1 MEELQ
6 ELVVKAVFH
15 LQVHLE
21 DLLPQ
26 HHSVSKLQLVHTPV
40 HPSLDFLTHT
50 LFLWLQSGLLFSL
63 KMRLHAHQDP
73 DLSPHLSFEVELY
86 HKASTLGQKLKI
98 LNTLRIGAQLQ
109 G

>member
-1 MEELQ
+1 M
-6 ELVVKAVFH
+6 VFH

-21 DLLPQ
+21 DLLPL
-26 HHSVSKLQLVHTPV
+26 HHSVSKLQLEHTPV

-50 LFLWLQSGLLFSL
+50 LFPWLQSGLLFSL
-63 KMRLHAHQDP
+63 MMRLYVHQDP

-86 HKASTLGQKLKI
+86 HKASIPGKKLKI
-98 LNTLRIGAQLQ
+98 LNTLHTGAQLQ